1 MQTAR
6 FPRLIRYR
14 FVKDIELKLIDAFTR
29 EGEPIKAPESV
40 VLQEISK
47 SDITALRKSKKP
59 GIIVKMDSIYY
70 YAELCDRCVIIEC
83 DAIHKCATCE
93 HITAASDENGGCPK
107 VRDLRKRIEEYDRI
121 LWGYQVFNAYYADVS
136 VYVCWNYERFD
147 KRKKTNNKEFAK
159 LMDGLKDYY
168 FSVD

>member
-6 FPRLIRYR
+6 LPRLVRYK
-14 FVKDIELKLIDAFTR
+14 FVKDIELKLIDAVTR
-29 EGEPIKAPESV
+29 DGEPIQAPEFV
-40 VLQEISK
+40 VLHEICE
-47 SDITALRKSKKP
+47 SDISVLRKGKKP

-107 VRDLRKRIEEYDRI
+107 VRALRKHIEEYDRI
-121 LWGYQVFNAYYADVS
+121 LWGYQVFNVYSPDVA
-136 VYVCWNYERFD
+136 VYVCLNYERFGKKGKTID
-147 KRKKTNNKEFAK
+147 KDFAR

-168 FSVD
+168 YSVD